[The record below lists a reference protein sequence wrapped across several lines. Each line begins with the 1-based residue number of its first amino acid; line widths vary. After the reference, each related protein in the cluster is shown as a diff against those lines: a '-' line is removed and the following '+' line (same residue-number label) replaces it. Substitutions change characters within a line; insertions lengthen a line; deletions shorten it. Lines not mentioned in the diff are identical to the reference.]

1 MCYTVL
7 RATDRVETEMKT
19 NITLRMDAQL
29 VREAKILAARRGTS
43 VSGMLAKQLEEL
55 VRSDKAYE
63 DARKRAVRR
72 IRKGF
77 DLGWKPV
84 KDRQELHER

>member
-1 MCYTVL
+1 
-7 RATDRVETEMKT
+7 MKT

-29 VREAKILAARRGTS
+29 IREAKILAARRGTS

-77 DLGWKPV
+77 DLGWGPV